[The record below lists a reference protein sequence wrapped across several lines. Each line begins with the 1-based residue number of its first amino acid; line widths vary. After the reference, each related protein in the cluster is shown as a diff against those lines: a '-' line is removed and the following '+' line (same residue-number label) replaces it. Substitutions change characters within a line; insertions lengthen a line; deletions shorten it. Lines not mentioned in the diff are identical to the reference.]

1 MASAILKT
9 LGLETIASAV
19 PTIVNSIFGNSK
31 EKLKQAEVEKQHEL
45 LRIQERGKQELAVQ
59 ENKNQHQLVQELAKV
74 KELEIVSNER
84 DLDRKHEMKLFET
97 ESRAVGE
104 VRKLEI
110 EAQDRE
116 YERKYE
122 LMKEVLEVRKAEDI
136 RCHELKN
143 KELELKANK
152 GQRCHK
158 EQLLGLE
165 EQKEARKDR
174 EARVGKKEQ
183 NFHNR
188 EEKRMKF
195 MFSYM
200 LVRLLMIFFVCCLIF
215 MLLSKLQV
223 IEVNTQPE
231 IWNKMIKLKGWQP
244 DSDSQRLDSEA
255 HLTRSDQPTLEPK
268 RRKKNLEL

>member
-1 MASAILKT
+1 MVLAIF
-9 LGLETIASAV
+9 EAIASAV
-19 PTIVNSIFGNSK
+19 PTIVNNIFGNSE
-31 EKLKQAEVEKQHEL
+31 EKLKQAEVERQREL

-59 ENKNQHQLVQELAKV
+59 ENNNQHLLVQELAKA

-84 DLDRKHEMKLFET
+84 ELNRKHEMKLFET
-97 ESRAVGE
+97 ESRAVE
-104 VRKLEI
+104 KVRTLEI
-110 EAQDRE
+110 EAQERE
-116 YERKYE
+116 FNRNHE

-136 RCHELKN
+136 RSHELKN

-152 GQRCHK
+152 GLRCHK

-165 EQKEARKDR
+165 EQTEARKDR
-174 EARVGKKEQ
+174 ETREGKKDL

-200 LVRLLMIFFVCCLIF
+200 LARLLVIFFACCLIF

-231 IWNKMIKLKGWQP
+231 SWNKMIKLKGWKP
-244 DSDSQRLDSEA
+244 DPDSQRLESEF
-255 HLTRSDQPTLEPK
+255 HPKISDQPTLEPT